1 MAKTTAVKKAAPKKS
16 AKKKTENKSQVIRD
30 YKEKHPKASA
40 KEISEALTKEKGTV
54 YGASAVY
61 QALKKGT
68 STKKKRATKK
78 QSGRSKTV
86 NAGAQSAKGQD
97 HQRQLTEAAAT
108 LLGLANY
115 DLTAAKSHLEQ
126 VAVIAEVLN
135 SKKVPF

>member
-1 MAKTTAVKKAAPKKS
+1 MAKKTAAKKATPKKP
-16 AKKKTENKSQVIRD
+16 AKKKSENKSQVIRD

-61 QALKKGT
+61 QALKNG
-68 STKKKRATKK
+68 SGTKKKRATKK
-78 QSGRSKTV
+78 SIRSKTV
-86 NAGAQSAKGQD
+86 NSEAESAKGQT

-115 DLTAAKSHLEQ
+115 DLAAAKSHLEQ

>member
-1 MAKTTAVKKAAPKKS
+1 MAKKTAAKKKTAPKKS
-16 AKKKTENKSQVIRD
+16 AKKTENKSQVIRD
-30 YKEKHPKASA
+30 YKKKHPNASA

-68 STKKKRATKK
+68 STKKRAAKK
-78 QSGRSKTV
+78 KSTRSKTV
-86 NAGAQSAKGQD
+86 NAGTQAAKGQE

>member
-1 MAKTTAVKKAAPKKS
+1 MAKKTTAKKATPKKS
-16 AKKKTENKSQVIRD
+16 VKKKTENKSQIIRD

-61 QALKKGT
+61 QALKNGT
-68 STKKKRATKK
+68 SSKKKRATKRK
-78 QSGRSKTV
+78 SVRTKAV
-86 NAGAQSAKGQD
+86 NAGTQSTKGQD
-97 HQRQLTEAAAT
+97 HQRELTEAAAT

-115 DLTAAKSHLEQ
+115 DLAAAKSHLEQ